1 MMSYE
6 DHINNLL
13 EEIRREREEENTIPK
28 VKPPVFNTPS
38 DLLSF
43 LRNRPITRS
52 VEITTLSSF
61 VRRFRRRLGVAA
73 QALADALEI
82 ELLDLQSLE
91 SNDYLPWTISPRSSA
106 LVFTAYRIHIEA
118 VEFLTE
124 NSYEIARVSGR
135 VLDPTEALQAI
146 SIWLS
151 HVKSELEMQNESA
164 LLD

>member
-1 MMSYE
+1 MSYE
-6 DHINNLL
+6 DHINKLL
-13 EEIRREREEENTIPK
+13 EQIRREREGENISPK

-43 LRNRPITRS
+43 LRNRPVTRS
-52 VEITTLSSF
+52 IEITTLSSF
-61 VRRFRRRLGVAA
+61 VRRFRRRLGVAPP
-73 QALADALEI
+73 ALAIALEI

-91 SNDYLPWTISPRSSA
+91 SNDCLPWTVSPRSSA
-106 LVFTAYRIHIEA
+106 LVLAVYRIHIEA
-118 VEFLTE
+118 VELLTE

-135 VLDPTEALQAI
+135 LLDPTEALQAI

-151 HVKSELEMQNESA
+151 QVKSALEMQNESA

>member
-1 MMSYE
+1 MNYE

-13 EEIRREREEENTIPK
+13 EQIRREREEENIIPK
-28 VKPPVFNTPS
+28 VEPPVFNTPN

-61 VRRFRRRLGVAA
+61 VRRFRRRLGVAP

-91 SNDYLPWTISPRSSA
+91 SNDCLPWAVPPRSSA
-106 LVFTAYRIHIEA
+106 LVFAAYRIHIEA
-118 VEFLTE
+118 VKLLKE

-151 HVKSELEMQNESA
+151 QVKSALEMQNESA

>member
-1 MMSYE
+1 MSYE

-13 EEIRREREEENTIPK
+13 EQIRREREDENIIPK

-38 DLLSF
+38 DLLFF
-43 LRNRPITRS
+43 LRNRPVTRS

-61 VRRFRRRLGVAA
+61 VRRFRKRLGVTP

-91 SNDYLPWTISPRSSA
+91 SNDCLPWTVSPRSSA
-106 LVFTAYRIHIEA
+106 LVLAAYRIHIEA
-118 VEFLTE
+118 VKLLTD
-124 NSYEIARVSGR
+124 NSYEIARVSER
-135 VLDPTEALQAI
+135 TLDPTEALQVV
-146 SIWLS
+146 STWLS
-151 HVKSELEMQNESA
+151 QVKSELEMQNESA